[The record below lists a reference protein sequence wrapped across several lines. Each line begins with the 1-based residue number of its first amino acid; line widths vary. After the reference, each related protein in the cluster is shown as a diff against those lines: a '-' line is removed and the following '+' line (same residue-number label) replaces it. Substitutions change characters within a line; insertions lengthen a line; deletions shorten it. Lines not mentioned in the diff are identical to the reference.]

1 VPALWFTLR
10 DRRMRWPVIT
20 LAFVAAATFVVV
32 WSNSHYAAPVTCIVI
47 LLYLQSLRHLRLMQW
62 RKWRWGAA
70 FARASLLLLLA
81 DTAGAVIHKQCDTFY
96 WTCQG
101 DVSRMA
107 IQRKLES
114 LPGKHLIMVRYTDD
128 HNIHD
133 DWVYNGAEIDTAKVI
148 WAREID
154 PEQDG
159 KLFAYFQ
166 DRKVWLVTPDT
177 DNTYVAPYTP
187 PADSAQSNK

>member
-1 VPALWFTLR
+1 
-10 DRRMRWPVIT
+10 
-20 LAFVAAATFVVV
+20 
-32 WSNSHYAAPVTCIVI
+32 
-47 LLYLQSLRHLRLMQW
+47 
-62 RKWRWGAA
+62 
-70 FARASLLLLLA
+70 
-81 DTAGAVIHKQCDTFY
+81 
-96 WTCQG
+96 
-101 DVSRMA
+101 MA

-148 WAREID
+148 WGREID

-166 DRKVWLVTPDT
+166 DRKAWLVTPDT